1 MTPSTRRSLIEKLQR
16 VLAVL
21 LELRLLAALLACGV
35 EPGLALRGTEP
46 REGGLGALRVV
57 LDAAALQFRD
67 RAGELGILLFERRF
81 RCLLQVAL
89 QDRHLHH
96 RLTDRP

>member
-21 LELRLLAALLACGV
+21 LELRLLAALLTIHRLGNRPLLACGV
-35 EPGLALRGTEP
+35 EPGLALGGTEP
-46 REGGLGALRVV
+46 GKRSLGALRVV
-57 LDAAALQFRD
+57 LDAAALQLGD
-67 RAGELGILLFERRF
+67 RARELRVLPLERRF

-89 QDRHLHH
+89 QD
-96 RLTDRP
+96 